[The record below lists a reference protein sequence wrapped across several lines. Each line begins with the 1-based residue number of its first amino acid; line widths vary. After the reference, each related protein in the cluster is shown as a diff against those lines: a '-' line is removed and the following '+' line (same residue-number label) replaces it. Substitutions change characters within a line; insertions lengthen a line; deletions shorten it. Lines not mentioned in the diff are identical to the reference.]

1 MALPTSPSRLQQ
13 RAGFWSVPIIAT
25 RVGLICTTRSSGT
38 VPPDEAHS
46 PQKKDTRKYEQQ
58 APQLRHGL
66 ASDMGVID
74 KKSRMWVLRKARHS
88 IRAMAVGKGGA
99 NLYFRRESP
108 VAAGEIMPY
117 QLYESLQTSVPGLIM
132 LQVPGRMHRASQ
144 LS

>member
-1 MALPTSPSRLQQ
+1 
-13 RAGFWSVPIIAT
+13 
-25 RVGLICTTRSSGT
+25 
-38 VPPDEAHS
+38 
-46 PQKKDTRKYEQQ
+46 
-58 APQLRHGL
+58 
-66 ASDMGVID
+66 MGVID

-88 IRAMAVGKGGA
+88 IRAMAVGKGGE

-108 VAAGEIMPY
+108 AVAGEIMPY

>member
-1 MALPTSPSRLQQ
+1 MLLPTSPLRLQQ

-66 ASDMGVID
+66 ASDIGIID
-74 KKSRMWVLRKARHS
+74 KK
-88 IRAMAVGKGGA
+88 VGKGV
-99 NLYFRRESP
+99 LREGSP
-108 VAAGEIMPY
+108 FYLCHGHWEEGRTHIFLSGTSRNVGPNYVLLALRIITDNRGSPDYVADI
-117 QLYESLQTSVPGLIM
+117 
-132 LQVPGRMHRASQ
+132 
-144 LS
+144 